1 VSDTGIGIAP
11 EDLPHIFQPFYRVVS
26 EVEGTGL
33 GLSIAREIAESHGG
47 SIEVESHIGKGSCFS
62 LILPISVSFVTPS
75 TSGN

>member
-1 VSDTGIGIAP
+1 
-11 EDLPHIFQPFYRVVS
+11 VS

-47 SIEVESHIGKGSCFS
+47 SIEVESYVGKGSCFS